1 MNSPSPGPRPIV
13 IDGLPHDDAR
23 RAAATVRLPG
33 DIYVRATDCVHCGL
47 CLPACPTYTQN
58 KLEADSPR
66 GRIHLMKGLADGRID
81 PTHAVVS
88 HLDLCLDCRAC
99 ETACPSGVVY
109 HELLE
114 ETRRQLNARRR
125 RGMIDRVM
133 RAVFFHIFPRPTRLK
148 LALLPA
154 RVLQKLRLWRPVT
167 RLIDPL
173 LPAQLRKMRQMLPDD
188 GPLWERGLADFY
200 PASANAASQ
209 GPRMTVG
216 LFVGCVGSVL
226 FQDVN
231 RKAVELLTH
240 LGCDVVVPRYQ
251 VCCGAIHHHG
261 GEVERARALAAA
273 NLRAFAAGPEGRA
286 TDCVVT
292 AIAGCGAAL
301 REYGHLL
308 RGHADEADHAAAAAF
323 AGKVRDISELL
334 ANLLAQRNV
343 IPPHAVQ
350 RTVTYHDACHLLH
363 AQGVGDPPR
372 QVLAVIRGLK
382 VVPLAESDICCG
394 AAGTYNLSQPAMAT
408 ELAERKLRHIDATGA
423 ATCVTG
429 NVGCAMQIASE
440 AQRLGMRLKVAHPV
454 ELLHEAFFGPGFPDA
469 NPDPG

>member
-13 IDGLPHDDAR
+13 IDGLPQGGAR
-23 RAAATVRLPG
+23 RMAATVELPD

-81 PTHAVVS
+81 ATDAVVG

-114 ETRRQLNARRR
+114 ETRRQLGTQGR
-125 RGMIDRVM
+125 RGMVDRLL
-133 RAVFFHIFPRPTRLK
+133 RAIFFHVFPRPGRLK
-148 LALLPA
+148 LAMLPA
-154 RVLQKLRLWRPVT
+154 RVLQKLRLWRPVA
-167 RLIDPL
+167 RLVDPL
-173 LPAQLRKMRQMLPDD
+173 LPAQLRKMRQMLPDE
-188 GPLWERGLADFY
+188 GPLWERPLADFY
-200 PASANAASQ
+200 PASANAAAH

-216 LFVGCVGSVL
+216 MFIGCVGSVL

-231 RKAVELLTH
+231 RKTIDLLTH
-240 LGCDVVVPRYQ
+240 LGCDVVVPRSQ

-261 GEVERARALAAA
+261 GEDERARALAAA

-286 TDCVVT
+286 MDCVVT

-301 REYGHLL
+301 REYDHLL
-308 RGHADEADHAAAAAF
+308 RHEAAHGAAVADF
-323 AGKVRDISELL
+323 TGRVRDISELL
-334 ANLLAQRNV
+334 AELLADGGT
-343 IPPHAVQ
+343 IPPQAIE

-372 QVLAVIRGLK
+372 QVLAAIRGLK

-423 ATCVTG
+423 TTCVTG

-440 AQRLGMRLKVAHPV
+440 ARRLNMRLKLMHPV
-454 ELLHEAFFGPGFPDA
+454 ELLHEAFFGPGFSDA
-469 NPDPG
+469 GRP